1 MAYQARGSAVIA
13 VLLAMFAS
21 VAAASSSP
29 PSSSSSPPKSSI
41 QHVVVIVQENHT
53 FDNYFANYCAQR
65 LDPKTKKPVC
75 DGGPSTYP
83 GTTTPPIVLDD
94 TTNAKFDPNHE
105 QACEVA
111 EIDSGKMDD
120 FVTAPRTRSI
130 CGDARNFAYA
140 ASGAASPVAYYQQ
153 LATKGALADRYFQ
166 SVAGQSTSNDMYFWT
181 TRFEF
186 VDNAYDAQAVG
197 TKCSTTLTKKE
208 YDDVT
213 DPTANRNLGKTLSDA
228 GVTWAWYGEGYAAM
242 QGAGSG
248 CPATPSD
255 CPIPIHSSP
264 CVYDPGDMPSQFF
277 TSSVDQPAHMRDYAQ
292 LATDLSSNK
301 LPSVVFVKAIGY
313 KTEHPGLGQQ
323 ITPGV
328 TFVRQTVDAI
338 QHSKAAKHTLVLLTY
353 DESGGYYDHV
363 TPPATSAVDQQPYG
377 PRLPMVAVGAPVRT
391 GAVSHTQLEH
401 ASIVKFIEWNW
412 LKGKTGQLAGRDA
425 TAHNLGS
432 LLTPSLKVP
441 T

>member
-1 MAYQARGSAVIA
+1 MFSAAALALVMGA
-13 VLLAMFAS
+13 VS
-21 VAAASSSP
+21 TSSAAASSAP
-29 PSSSSSPPKSSI
+29 RPKSPI

-53 FDNYFANYCAQR
+53 FDSYFANYCAQR
-65 LDPKTKKPVC
+65 LDPKTKQPVC

-83 GTTTPPIVLDD
+83 GTTTAPVVLDD
-94 TTNAKFDPNHE
+94 TTNANFDPNHE

-111 EIDSGKMDD
+111 EIDGAKMDA
-120 FVTAPRTRSI
+120 FLTAPRMPSI
-130 CGDARNFAYA
+130 CGDPRNFAYA
-140 ASGAASPVAYYQQ
+140 ASGPSSPVAYYQQ

-166 SVAGQSTSNDMYFWT
+166 SVAGQSTSNDMYLWT

-197 TKCSTTLTKKE
+197 TQCSTTLTKKE

-242 QGAGSG
+242 QAAGSG
-248 CPATPSD
+248 CPTAPTGPGA
-255 CPIPIHSSP
+255 CPITLPHSSP

-292 LATDLSSNK
+292 LATDLSGDK

-328 TFVRQTVDAI
+328 AFVRQTVDAI
-338 QHSKAAKHTLVLLTY
+338 EHSKAAKHTLVLLTY
-353 DESGGYYDHV
+353 DEGGGYYDHV
-363 TPPATSAVDQQPYG
+363 APPATSTVDSQPYG
-377 PRLPMVAVGAPVRT
+377 PRIPMIAIGPSARH

-401 ASIVKFIEWNW
+401 ASIAKFIEWNW

-432 LLTPSLKVP
+432 LIDPALRVP
-441 T
+441 G